1 MSETILRESRNC
13 WKITK
18 GSRLKFLIDGS
29 AYFSALAD
37 ALPLAHESI
46 LILGWDFDSRV
57 RLKYENN
64 LTGALPTLGD
74 FLNLL
79 AAKRRTLHIHIL
91 VWDFAMIFA
100 LDRQTIP
107 FFGTDW
113 RRHRRV
119 HFHLDGNHPMGAS
132 HHEKIVVIDDSLA
145 FVGGNDLTRGRW
157 DTPEHRAQEPRRTD
171 FKGGL
176 LPPHHDV
183 QVAVEGEVA
192 ASLGN
197 LVRERWWRA
206 TGRHLQP
213 PSKRGDRWPA
223 SLAPDATD
231 VDVAIARTEPL
242 YGTTKEVREI
252 GTLFCDALRAA
263 RRWIYIE
270 NQYLSAASVGD
281 ALEQRLRE
289 TDGPEIVIVN
299 SRSSQGWLEGATM
312 DVLRARLVQR
322 LRDADH
328 NHRLRVF
335 CPFINE
341 QASDCVSVH
350 AKLLI
355 VDDFFVG
362 VGSANISNRSMGFD
376 SECDLAFEA
385 GAGSELCQAISRMR
399 NSLLAEHLGTNTE
412 RVEAVL
418 GETNSLLS
426 SIKVLSDNPERT
438 LHLVDCSVPDWL
450 NQMIPESAVVDPE
463 TPLAPEKLVEEFV
476 VSEQHGSASG
486 ALLRGLLILAGIFVI
501 AAAWRWTG
509 LRNWLNLETLA
520 AWGTAIRE
528 NDQAPFWVIGAFL
541 LGGISVF
548 PVTLLI
554 FASAFI
560 LDWLP
565 AIVCSLFGCIA
576 SAALIFGIGRG
587 LGRKNVAR
595 LAGRRLN
602 RVNRLISK
610 HGTLAVAVVRMIPIA
625 PYTLVNLAAGA
636 VRMPF
641 RDFLYGTLLGMCPGV
656 VGITFFTK
664 QLEQMIRRPSPF
676 NMVVLVGT
684 LFIMLAG
691 IVALRRWIAGK
702 QRPQTQKST
711 HLTVTPEPR

>member
-1 MSETILRESRNC
+1 MSETILRENRNC

-37 ALPLAHESI
+37 ALAQARESI

-57 RLKYENN
+57 RLKYADE
-64 LTGALPTLGD
+64 LTSPLPTLGN

-79 AAKRRTLHIHIL
+79 AAQRRTLHVHIL

-100 LDRQTIP
+100 LDRETIP
-107 FFGTDW
+107 FFGVDW

-119 HFHLDGNHPMGAS
+119 HFHMDGNHPVGGS
-132 HHEKIVVIDDSLA
+132 HHEKIVVIDDSIA
-145 FVGGNDLTRGRW
+145 FVGGNDLAKGRW

-183 QVAVEGEVA
+183 QIAVDGEVA

-206 TGRHLQP
+206 TGRQIRA
-213 PSKRGDRWPA
+213 PSKRGDRWPTA
-223 SLAPDATD
+223 LTPDVTD
-231 VDVAIARTEPL
+231 VNVAIARTEPL
-242 YGTTKEVREI
+242 YGTKKEVREI
-252 GTLFCDALRAA
+252 EALLCDAIGAA

-270 NQYLSAASVGD
+270 NQYLSAAAVGD
-281 ALEQRLRE
+281 ALERRLRE
-289 TDGPEIVIVN
+289 PNGPEIVIVI
-299 SRSSQGWLEGATM
+299 SKASQGWLEGATM
-312 DVLRARLVQR
+312 DVLRGRVVKR
-322 LRDADH
+322 LRDADS
-328 NHRLRVF
+328 NRRLRVF
-335 CPFINE
+335 YPFIDGQSSE
-341 QASDCVSVH
+341 WLSVH

-355 VDDFFVG
+355 IDDCFVR
-362 VGSANISNRSMGFD
+362 VGSANLSNRSLGFD

-385 GAGSELCQAISRMR
+385 GARTELRQAISRFR
-399 NSLLAEHLGTNTE
+399 SSLIAEHLGTSRE
-412 RVEAVL
+412 KVESL
-418 GETNSLLS
+418 LSETNSLIATIKALS
-426 SIKVLSDNPERT
+426 ANPERT
-438 LHLVDCSVPDWL
+438 LHLIDCSVPDWL
-450 NQMIPESAVVDPE
+450 NQMIPESAVIDPE
-463 TPLAPEKLVEEFV
+463 TPMAPERLVEEFV
-476 VSEQHGSASG
+476 VSEQRGSASG
-486 ALLRGLLILAGIFVI
+486 ALLRGLLLLAAIFAI

-509 LRNWLNLETLA
+509 LRDWLNLETLA
-520 AWGTAIRE
+520 AWGTALRE

-560 LDWLP
+560 LAWLP

-576 SAALIFGIGRG
+576 SAALLYGMGRG

-610 HGTLAVAVVRMIPIA
+610 QGILAAAAIRMIPIA
-625 PYTLVNLAAGA
+625 PYSLVNLAAGA
-636 VRMPF
+636 VGMPF
-641 RDFLYGTLLGMCPGV
+641 HDFVYGSLLGMCPGV
-656 VGITFFTK
+656 IGITFFTK

-676 NMVVLVGT
+676 NLIVLVGT
-684 LFIMLAG
+684 LCIMLAG
-691 IVALRRWIAGK
+691 IVGLRRWITSK
-702 QRPQTQKST
+702 QRPQT